1 MKIWDPRQKDSPVA
15 VIEPAEGEAKR
26 DAWTACFGI
35 IPSIFLHSYQAILTR
50 ISNLKVTRL
59 THMIARFVPAT
70 TMAT

>member
-35 IPSIFLHSYQAILTR
+35 ISSIFSHSYQAILIQ
-50 ISNLKVTRL
+50 ISNLKATRS
-59 THMIARFVPAT
+59 THMIARFVLAT